1 MSPKE
6 NNPQEE
12 SPDVE
17 TGKPEVP
24 TTEDKAPEK
33 TGTKPK
39 KKRAPSKPKKSE
51 GEEGVVPEITPTG
64 FRFDFRKKP
73 DDTKIIEVE
82 SQTKG
87 IAPTSDVDKT
97 LDPPAVIE
105 TRPTVPLTTDTF
117 VDEAVKF
124 INETANK
131 AVYKGSA
138 EIGAYVLKNFF
149 GNNIE
154 LASSR
159 NPHKPESYSKLCR
172 HSELLVTS
180 DALGVMV
187 RVAAQEKFFSD
198 NNVNTT
204 GLSYS
209 HKAELVKLRNG
220 QKKLG
225 TVRLALE
232 EGWSVK
238 HLKEV
243 VYDMREGGM
252 DREPDSE
259 ILLLGRYVKS
269 LATWRDKLSNSRG
282 EVLFFEDR

>member
-1 MSPKE
+1 
-6 NNPQEE
+6 
-12 SPDVE
+12 
-17 TGKPEVP
+17 
-24 TTEDKAPEK
+24 
-33 TGTKPK
+33 
-39 KKRAPSKPKKSE
+39 
-51 GEEGVVPEITPTG
+51 
-64 FRFDFRKKP
+64 
-73 DDTKIIEVE
+73 
-82 SQTKG
+82 
-87 IAPTSDVDKT
+87 
-97 LDPPAVIE
+97 
-105 TRPTVPLTTDTF
+105 
-117 VDEAVKF
+117 
-124 INETANK
+124 
-131 AVYKGSA
+131 
-138 EIGAYVLKNFF
+138 
-149 GNNIE
+149 
-154 LASSR
+154 
-159 NPHKPESYSKLCR
+159 
-172 HSELLVTS
+172 
-180 DALGVMV
+180 MV

-282 EVLFFEDR
+282 EELFFDDQKRKAHLRSLKGKTRQRLRENVDEALEAARELVESYELLQRDLEVIELEKQPKKP